1 MQQTSMKQT
10 SLTSKRRQRGGSIVE
25 VALMAPWIFFLFVG
39 IFDFGFYAYAAIC
52 TQNAARA
59 VALTQAQTAT
69 ATVSPCTAALGELTM
84 LPNIG
89 YAPASSLC
97 NPVTG
102 LPAVT
107 SATPVNVCV
116 QSLGTTAVSI
126 CGLPAAK
133 CADCDYAYTSA
144 TTPAANSY
152 VAVVTYQTIP
162 LVPIP
167 GILMGQM
174 SLSRRAEERQTTP

>member
-1 MQQTSMKQT
+1 MLQTSIKK
-10 SLTSKRRQRGGSIVE
+10 KRRDHGGSIVE

-59 VALTQAQTAT
+59 VALSQAQTAT

-89 YAPASSLC
+89 YAPSSSLC
-97 NPVTG
+97 NPVNG
-102 LPAVT
+102 LPAV
-107 SATPVNVCV
+107 SASTPVNVCV
-116 QSLGTTAVSI
+116 GILNSTAVSV
-126 CGLPAAK
+126 CGVPAAK
-133 CADCDYAYTSA
+133 CADCDFAYTSA
-144 TTPAANSY
+144 TTPPATSY
-152 VAVVTYQTIP
+152 VAIVTYQTIP

-167 GILMGQM
+167 GLLMGQM
-174 SLSRRAEERQTTP
+174 TLSRRAEERQTTP

>member
-1 MQQTSMKQT
+1 MMQTSIKR
-10 SLTSKRRQRGGSIVE
+10 KRREQGGSIVE
-25 VALMAPWIFFLFVG
+25 VALLAPWIFFLFVG

-59 VALTQAQTAT
+59 VALSQAQTAT
-69 ATVSPCTAALGELTM
+69 ATVSPCSAALGELTM

-97 NPVTG
+97 NAVTG

-107 SATPVNVCV
+107 TAVPVNVCV
-116 QSLGTTAVSI
+116 QTLNSTAVSV

-144 TTPAANSY
+144 TTPAATSQL
-152 VAVVTYQTIP
+152 AVVTYQSIP

-167 GILMGQM
+167 GILMGQLT
-174 SLSRRAEERQTTP
+174 LSRRAEERQTTP

>member
-1 MQQTSMKQT
+1 MQKISI
-10 SLTSKRRQRGGSIVE
+10 KRKRGERGGSIVE
-25 VALMAPWIFFLFVG
+25 IALLSPWIFFLFVG
-39 IFDFGFYAYAAIC
+39 ILDFGFYAYAGIC

-59 VALTQAQTAT
+59 VALSQAQTAT
-69 ATVSPCTAALGELTM
+69 ATVSPCVAALGELTM

-97 NPVTG
+97 NAVTG

-107 SATPVNVCV
+107 STVPVNVCV
-116 QSLGTTAVSI
+116 GILNSTAVSV

-133 CADCDYAYTSA
+133 CADCDYAYTSP
-144 TTPAANSY
+144 TTPAATSLE
-152 VAVVTYQTIP
+152 AVVTYQTIP

-174 SLSRRAEERQTTP
+174 TLSRRAEERQTTP